1 MFVQINFQP
10 HSFSSHSLIPTV
22 GVIGFCYSSESFG
35 LMPVQCPLYF
45 FLSLRCGGFYFTMC
59 LCDSFLFT
67 TQLKSSIVVP
77 EFLQHLSGR
86 QHSPDDAYSFLCLPV
101 IEYIHQP
108 GLEWYAFKG
117 CLCCFQSQDLPKF
130 SPQWAMTK
138 EVFHSHSWQQALYQS
153 LCDVSYWL
161 LLHSVGFL
169 QP

>member
-1 MFVQINFQP
+1 MVYLRIYHIQLIAYQVHSFSSVCKALFVAILGNQKPLFVQINFQP

-108 GLEWYAFKG
+108 GLE
-117 CLCCFQSQDLPKF
+117 
-130 SPQWAMTK
+130 
-138 EVFHSHSWQQALYQS
+138 
-153 LCDVSYWL
+153 
-161 LLHSVGFL
+161 
-169 QP
+169 